1 MAALYICRSQTNTMQ
16 YEHKRIEDKWQG
28 KWREDGTY
36 RVSNDTSKPKY
47 YVLDM
52 FPYPS
57 GAGLH
62 VGHPLGYIA
71 SDIVARYKRHSG
83 FNVLH
88 PMGYDSFGLPAEQY
102 AIQTGQHPAKTTEI
116 NLARYR
122 EQLDRIGFS
131 FDWSREVR
139 TSDPAYYKWT
149 QWIFLQLFDSWYD
162 PRADKARPISELVA
176 CFESKGSRGQDATI
190 LTGDVEEFVGEFSA
204 EEWKAFDERTKQ
216 MVLQYFRLAYL
227 SEAWVNWCPALGTV
241 LANDEVKDGVSE
253 RGGHPVERKR
263 MKQWSLRITAYAQ
276 RLLDGL
282 EGLDWSESIKEA
294 QRNWIGRSEGATVRF
309 AVGED
314 FVEVFTTRPDTLF
327 GVSFLTLAPEHV
339 LVDKFTTDDRRAE
352 VEAYV
357 SKARNR
363 SERDRQADV
372 QNVSGVFTG
381 SYAIHP
387 FTGAEVPV
395 WVGDYVLGGYGT
407 GAVMAVP
414 GGDQRDWRF
423 AKHFGLPIIAVTEG
437 ADIGKEADE
446 RKDATICSA
455 GFLKGLKVPQAI
467 TRAIQELEKIG
478 AGQGKINYRLRDAAF
493 GRQRYWGEPIPIYYK
508 DGVPHAL
515 PESALPLV
523 LPEVD
528 KFLPTAD
535 GEPPLARAANWSY
548 EGHPLE
554 TTTMPG
560 WAGSSWYFLRYMDP
574 KNEGRFASPEAI
586 SYWQQVDLYMGGSE
600 HATGHLLYFRFWTK
614 FLNDRGWI
622 PFDEPAKK
630 LVNQGMIQG
639 VSAMALASLGRS
651 SSVGDEDP
659 LQERKD
665 GWVIKTS
672 NEEYRDVPIPDDHT
686 RFYLSSDV
694 ASAMTDVS
702 ISQGADFRGDIR
714 LDVSYI
720 ELNKVNF
727 EKLGATETRAEV
739 RDGIFITWDGY
750 WHKGAFHD
758 FPNVSGSSR
767 APGRPDFVKRGNTD
781 FLTKGEVE
789 KMSKSK
795 YNVVNPDDI
804 IAKYGA
810 DTLRLYEMFLG
821 PLEQSKP
828 WDTNGIEGTFRFL
841 RKFWNLFYESD
852 VLSVSE
858 VAATK
863 PELKVLHATLKKVT
877 EDIEKMSFN
886 TSVAQFMI
894 AVNELGTLKCH
905 KRDVLE
911 PLTIALA
918 PFAPHFAEELW
929 SLLGHPT
936 SVTLAPWPKWQ
947 AEHLVE
953 DSFSYPISFNG
964 KTRLQL
970 EFPME
975 LDAKSVE
982 AAVLANPEVQARLEG
997 KAPKKVIVVPKR
1009 IVNIVV

>member
-1 MAALYICRSQTNTMQ
+1 MAAKIPAAAGPLLSRSEPEDMA
-16 YEHKRIEDKWQG
+16 YEHTDIER
-28 KWREDGTY
+28 KWREQWRKRGTY
-36 RVSNDTSKPKY
+36 RVERDPARPKY

-71 SDIVARYKRHSG
+71 SDIVARHMRHRG

-102 AIQTGQHPAKTTEI
+102 AIQTGQHPAKTTEE
-116 NLARYR
+116 NAARYR
-122 EQLDRIGFS
+122 QQLDAIGFS
-131 FDWSREVR
+131 FDWDREVR
-139 TSDPAYYKWT
+139 TSDPAFYKWT
-149 QWIFLQLFDSWYD
+149 QWIFLQLFNSWYD
-162 PRADKARPISELVA
+162 PRADKARPIAELVA
-176 CFESKGSRGQDATI
+176 RFERQGCQGQDADV
-190 LTGDVEEFVGEFSA
+190 LTGDTEEFIGPFTA
-204 EEWKAFDERTKQ
+204 DEWKGFDERTRQ
-216 MVLQYFRLAYL
+216 MVLQHFRLAYL
-227 SEAWVNWCPALGTV
+227 SDAWVNWCPALGTV

-263 MKQWSLRITAYAQ
+263 MPQWSLRITAYAQ

-282 EGLDWSESIKEA
+282 DGLDWSESIKEA

-309 AVGED
+309 PLGDD
-314 FVEVFTTRPDTLF
+314 FIEVFTTRPDTLF

-339 LVDKFTTDDRRAE
+339 LVPKFTTPDRRAE

-357 SKARNR
+357 ATAKNR
-363 SERDRQADV
+363 SERERQAEVDK
-372 QNVSGVFTG
+372 VSGVFTG
-381 SYAIHP
+381 SYAKHP
-387 FTGAEVPV
+387 FTGADIPV

-437 ADIGKEADE
+437 ADIDKEADE
-446 RKDATICSA
+446 RKDATICSE

-467 TRAIQELEKIG
+467 TRAIEELERIG
-478 AGQGKINYRLRDAAF
+478 AGTGKVNFRLRDAAF

-508 DGVPHAL
+508 DDIPYPL

-528 KFLPTAD
+528 KFLPTES
-535 GEPPLARAANWSY
+535 GEPPLARAKNWAY

-574 KNEGRFASPEAI
+574 HNAERFVAKEAI
-586 SYWQQVDLYMGGSE
+586 DHWGQVDLYIGGSE

-614 FLNDRGWI
+614 FLHDLGLV
-622 PFDEPAKK
+622 PFDEPVKK
-630 LVNQGMIQG
+630 LVNQGMVQG
-639 VSAMALASLGRS
+639 MSMMANVLASSRNGEEHYRLLALNNKVEGAFERNYPVDHVTFRDGRY
-651 SSVGDEDP
+651 
-659 LQERKD
+659 
-665 GWVIKTS
+665 WI
-672 NEEYRDVPIPDDHT
+672 NEEGANRT
-686 RFYLSSDV
+686 R
-694 ASAMTDVS
+694 S
-702 ISQGADFRGDIR
+702 ISAFRDYY
-714 LDVSYI
+714 LDAPVI
-720 ELNKVNF
+720 ELKPV
-727 EKLGATETRAEV
+727 
-739 RDGIFITWDGY
+739 
-750 WHKGAFHD
+750 
-758 FPNVSGSSR
+758 
-767 APGRPDFVKRGNTD
+767 
-781 FLTKGEVE
+781 VE

-795 YNVVNPDDI
+795 FNVVNPDDI

-828 WDTNGIEGTFRFL
+828 WDTHGIEGTFRFL
-841 RKFWNLFYESD
+841 RKFWNLFHAGAGPDQSVPSTHESAVASAKAGGGD
-852 VLSVSE
+852 PIHVSDD
-858 VAATK
+858 AATK
-863 PELKVLHATLKKVT
+863 AELKVLHATLKKVT
-877 EDIEKMSFN
+877 EDIPKMSFN
-886 TSVAQFMI
+886 TCVSQFMI
-894 AVNELGTLKCH
+894 AVNELHTLKCN
-905 KRDVLE
+905 KRAVLE
-911 PLTIALA
+911 PLTIALS
-918 PFAPHFAEELW
+918 PFAPHIAEELW
-929 SLLGHPT
+929 EKLGHREGIAD
-936 SVTLAPWPKWQ
+936 APWPTWE

-970 EFPME
+970 ALPIGLSKDE
-975 LDAKSVE
+975 VE
-982 AAVLANPEVQARLEG
+982 AQVLADPEVLARLDG
-997 KAPKKVIVVPKR
+997 KAPKKVIVVPRR

>member
-1 MAALYICRSQTNTMQ
+1 MQ

-28 KWREDGTY
+28 KWRADGTY

-102 AIQTGQHPAKTTEI
+102 AIQTGQHPAKTTDI

-149 QWIFLQLFDSWYD
+149 QWIVLQLFDSWYD
-162 PRADKARPISELVA
+162 PRTNKARPISELVA

-357 SKARNR
+357 TKARNR

-381 SYAIHP
+381 SYAEHP

-446 RKDATICSA
+446 RKDATICSE
-455 GFLKGLKVPQAI
+455 GFLQGLKVPQAI

-548 EGHPLE
+548 RVEGPSGVEDHPLE

-639 VSAMALASLGRS
+639 VSALASRSQFKTNWDDTDGNRIPLVDGKRIEMPSPTQGFGRFLIS
-651 SSVGDEDP
+651 ADLVDLIDFSEFSVTDEHSVSHLPLDVRFVNNGVVDVAGMIAVETREDIRNGVYLCRNGFFKDGVARPYHNGDE
-659 LQERKD
+659 L
-665 GWVIKTS
+665 
-672 NEEYRDVPIPDDHT
+672 
-686 RFYLSSDV
+686 
-694 ASAMTDVS
+694 ASEGE
-702 ISQGADFRGDIR
+702 IIFR
-714 LDVSYI
+714 VES
-720 ELNKVNF
+720 V
-727 EKLGATETRAEV
+727 
-739 RDGIFITWDGY
+739 
-750 WHKGAFHD
+750 
-758 FPNVSGSSR
+758 
-767 APGRPDFVKRGNTD
+767 
-781 FLTKGEVE
+781 VE

-795 YNVVNPDDI
+795 FNVVNPDDI

-841 RKFWNLFYESD
+841 RKFWNLFFTGDGIASTHGVD
-852 VLSVSE
+852 LPNVSE
-858 VAATK
+858 DAPSKA
-863 PELKVLHATLKKVT
+863 ELKVLHATLKKVT

-918 PFAPHFAEELW
+918 PFAPHIAEELW